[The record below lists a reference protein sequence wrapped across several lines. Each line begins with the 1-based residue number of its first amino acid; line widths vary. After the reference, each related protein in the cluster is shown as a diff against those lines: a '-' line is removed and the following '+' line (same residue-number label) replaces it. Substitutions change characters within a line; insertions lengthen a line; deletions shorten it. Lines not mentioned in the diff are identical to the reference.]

1 MTIAPDRRRSSR
13 TDRLGRACRLAL
25 ATAGLGL
32 ATLLAVTVLVVWTK
46 PGQRAD
52 ERSRWS
58 VAVPPDTRE
67 NILTWLSTVS
77 AGSLLIGLGAVLAVG
92 FVRRRRDLAM
102 AATALVVGANVTTQI
117 LKDVIPRPSYGVG
130 PMGNSL
136 PSGHTTAWAS
146 LALAALIVAPRS
158 LRTPLVLIASAVATF
173 TGAATVLERWHRPS
187 DVIAAFGVCALW
199 AGVLLWILLRRRRNV
214 SSTDTRGGSIG
225 GGALGSSLTRRLL
238 VLLGAGLLGAILVGV
253 LLIVGGLAAH
263 ERPTNLIVGA
273 VMLTA
278 TGVTGAVLA
287 ALVGTL
293 VEELD
298 SREAGG
304 PRTTA
309 T

>member
-77 AGSLLIGLGAVLAVG
+77 AGSLLIGLGTVLAVG

-146 LALAALIVAPRS
+146 LALAVLIVAPRS

-199 AGVLLWILLRRRRNV
+199 AGVLLWILLRRRRKV
-214 SSTDTRGGSIG
+214 GSTDPHGGSIG
-225 GGALGSSLTRRLL
+225 GDALGSSLTRRLL